1 MAWLLRIA
9 ELIVIYVHKKTFY
22 AYIIERL
29 RYMDLGLT
37 GKTALVTGASKG
49 IGLATAHSFAQ
60 EGIKKLHLAA
70 RSADK
75 LEAAKADLIKKYNI
89 EVEIHPMDLSDT
101 ASVIK
106 LAELASDADILVN
119 NAADS
124 TPGPLDKLTDAQ
136 WRESIEMKIFS
147 YATLT
152 REMYAHMKARGYG
165 VIVNDIG
172 NSGENWDANYIVG
185 STGNAGMMAFTR
197 ALGGRSIDEGIRVVG
212 VNPGPV
218 ATDRMVKL
226 MKRRALDWYGDEN
239 RWEELFD
246 MYPAKRPARPEE
258 VADLIVWLASNKA
271 EYITGTIV
279 TIDGG
284 IASRRSII

>member
-1 MAWLLRIA
+1 
-9 ELIVIYVHKKTFY
+9 
-22 AYIIERL
+22 
-29 RYMDLGLT
+29 MDLGLK
-37 GKTALVTGASKG
+37 GKTALITGASKG
-49 IGLATAHSFAQ
+49 IGLATAFSFAQ
-60 EGIKKLHLAA
+60 EGIGKLHLAA
-70 RSADK
+70 RSEDK
-75 LEAAKADLIKKYNI
+75 LAEARDELVRRFGVT
-89 EVEIHPMDLSDT
+89 VEIHATDLSKT
-101 ASVIK
+101 ENVI
-106 LAELASDADILVN
+106 ALASRCADADILVN

-124 TPGPLDKLTDAQ
+124 TPGPLDKLSDAQ
-136 WRESIEMKIFS
+136 WRESLDMKIFS

-152 REMYAHMKARGYG
+152 REIYAHMKQRGHG

-185 STGNAGMMAFTR
+185 TTGNAAMMAFTR
-197 ALGGRSIDEGIRVVG
+197 GVGGRSLDDGIRVVG

-226 MKRRALDWYGDEN
+226 MKRRALDWYGDEG

-246 MYPAKRPARPEE
+246 KYPAKRPAQPEE
-258 VADLIVWLASNKA
+258 VGDLIVWLASDRA
-271 EYITGTIV
+271 QYITGTIV

>member
-1 MAWLLRIA
+1 
-9 ELIVIYVHKKTFY
+9 
-22 AYIIERL
+22 
-29 RYMDLGLT
+29 MDLGLK
-37 GKTALVTGASKG
+37 GKKALVTGASKG
-49 IGLATAHSFAQ
+49 IGLATAHSFAK
-60 EGIKKLHLAA
+60 EGIDKLYLAA

-75 LEAAKADLIKKYNI
+75 LAEAKHDLMTQYGVDV
-89 EVEIHPMDLSDT
+89 EVFALDLSKT
-101 ASVIK
+101 EAVI
-106 LAELASDADILVN
+106 ELAKHAADADILVN

-147 YATLT
+147 YATLS
-152 REMYAHMKARGYG
+152 REMYAHMKARGFG

-197 ALGGRSIDEGIRVVG
+197 ALGGRSLDDGIRVVG

-226 MKRRALDWYGDEN
+226 MKRRALDWYNDEN

-246 MYPAKRPARPEE
+246 KYPAKRPAEPEE
-258 VADLIVWLASNKA
+258 VADLIVWLASDRA
-271 EYITGTIV
+271 QYITGTIV

>member
-1 MAWLLRIA
+1 
-9 ELIVIYVHKKTFY
+9 
-22 AYIIERL
+22 
-29 RYMDLGLT
+29 MDLGLK
-37 GKTALVTGASKG
+37 GKTALITGASKG
-49 IGLATAHSFAQ
+49 IGLATAFSFAQ
-60 EGIKKLHLAA
+60 EGIGKLHLAA
-70 RSADK
+70 RSEDK
-75 LEAAKADLIKKYNI
+75 LAEARDELVRRFGVT
-89 EVEIHPMDLSDT
+89 VEIHATDLSKT
-101 ASVIK
+101 ENVIA
-106 LAELASDADILVN
+106 LAARCADADILVN

-124 TPGPLDKLTDAQ
+124 APGPLDKLSDAQ
-136 WRESIEMKIFS
+136 WRESLDMKIFS

-152 REMYAHMKARGYG
+152 REIYAHMKQRGHG

-185 STGNAGMMAFTR
+185 TTGNAAMMAFTR
-197 ALGGRSIDEGIRVVG
+197 GVGGRSLDDGIRVVG

-226 MKRRALDWYGDEN
+226 MKRRALDWYGDEG

-246 MYPAKRPARPEE
+246 KYPAKRPAQPEE
-258 VADLIVWLASNKA
+258 VGDLIVWLASDRA
-271 EYITGTIV
+271 QYITGTIV